1 MKNKTTPRVR
11 AWVDGELRRC
21 LGSTEWQ
28 VAHWKRIEREV
39 CHVPAGISP
48 DQLRKEAVRVVA
60 QMILDAVRDVA
71 LFDQR
76 TREPLA
82 MNDEREEVV
91 AWIHGTLREW
101 LNDTANAERCA
112 HVMAA
117 ARRNGQEMPTA
128 VMVAIGRA
136 VTKAAGIDIRAQRR
150 GIPFSIN

>member
-1 MKNKTTPRVR
+1 MSNKTTPRVR

-21 LGSTEWQ
+21 LGSTQWQ
-28 VAHWKRIEREV
+28 LAHWKRIKSEV
-39 CHVPAGISP
+39 CHVPADISP
-48 DQLRKEAVRVVA
+48 DQLRNEAVRVVA
-60 QMILDAVRDVA
+60 SMIMAAVRDVA

-76 TREPLA
+76 TRKPLS

-101 LNDTANAERCA
+101 LNDSANAESCV

-117 ARRNGQEMPTA
+117 ARRNGEAMPTA

-136 VTKAAGIDIRAQRR
+136 VTKAAGIEIRTQPL